1 MNLFFGLPELDCN
14 FQFIDYL
21 QGLGLISDGVHMLF
35 DCSALVM
42 GLAAAVISQWKPTKT
57 YSYGFGRLEILSG
70 FVNAIFLVV
79 IHDGSVASGSWD
91 NTIKIWSPITGLL
104 IKNHIVNWY
113 RIFTLYTL
121 LWKKRWR
128 KIKKI
133 FILSPYILQN

>member
-1 MNLFFGLPELDCN
+1 VNLLNFVANIHFSLINTFIVNLFFGLPELGCN

-35 DCSALVM
+35 DGSALVM

-79 IHDGSVASGSWD
+79 ISIFVFLEALERLFSPPEIQSTKLIVTSFQEFIPVQFSPK
-91 NTIKIWSPITGLL
+91 NT
-104 IKNHIVNWY
+104 
-113 RIFTLYTL
+113 
-121 LWKKRWR
+121 
-128 KIKKI
+128 
-133 FILSPYILQN
+133 

>member
-21 QGLGLISDGVHMLF
+21 QGLGLISDGVHMIF

-79 IHDGSVASGSWD
+79 ISVFVFLEALERLF
-91 NTIKIWSPITGLL
+91 SPPEIQSTKL
-104 IKNHIVNWY
+104 IVTPFQQ
-113 RIFTLYTL
+113 FTPGFLV
-121 LWKKRWR
+121 
-128 KIKKI
+128 
-133 FILSPYILQN
+133 

>member
-1 MNLFFGLPELDCN
+1 VNLFFGLPELDCN

-79 IHDGSVASGSWD
+79 ISVFVFLEALERLF
-91 NTIKIWSPITGLL
+91 SPPEIQSTKLIVTPFLQFIPCLL
-104 IKNHIVNWY
+104 V
-113 RIFTLYTL
+113 
-121 LWKKRWR
+121 
-128 KIKKI
+128 
-133 FILSPYILQN
+133 